1 MLAPIHHRSIAR
13 DRPRAARAGFDAI
26 EHTPE
31 VVMRRILFP
40 TLGVVLLLLAYAGQ
54 DLATGAPSAPRAS
67 AQASLPLA
75 RIANEAKVLKHIAV
89 ALDRLVESGAPAD
102 PNRRRLA
109 RAIVRQE
116 AGVEQTAAKIIA
128 DAHKA
133 EAAQVVS
140 ESEQEAEGEAVD
152 LAVDLAIHGPP
163 LTQEEERE
171 LQRLQKEYDGDD
183 YEAMQHL
190 LLAQEDVFTTMS
202 LSF

>member
-1 MLAPIHHRSIAR
+1 
-13 DRPRAARAGFDAI
+13 
-26 EHTPE
+26 
-31 VVMRRILFP
+31 MRRMMPRILFP

-67 AQASLPLA
+67 AQAALPLG

-89 ALDRLVESGAPAD
+89 ALNRLIESRAPAD
-102 PNRRRLA
+102 PNKRRLA
-109 RAIVRQE
+109 KAIVRQE
-116 AGVEQTAAKIIA
+116 AGVEQKADKIIA

-133 EAAQVVS
+133 QTAQVVS
-140 ESEQEAEGEAVD
+140 ESEQEAEAEAVD
-152 LAVDLAIHGPP
+152 LVIHGPP

-171 LQRLQKEYDGDD
+171 LQRLLKEYDPDD

-190 LLAQEDVFTTMS
+190 FLAQEDVLTTMS

>member
-1 MLAPIHHRSIAR
+1 
-13 DRPRAARAGFDAI
+13 
-26 EHTPE
+26 
-31 VVMRRILFP
+31 MRRILFP

-116 AGVEQTAAKIIA
+116 AGVEQTADKIIA

-133 EAAQVVS
+133 QAAQVVS

>member
-1 MLAPIHHRSIAR
+1 
-13 DRPRAARAGFDAI
+13 
-26 EHTPE
+26 
-31 VVMRRILFP
+31 MRRILFP

-102 PNRRRLA
+102 PNRRRLT

-116 AGVEQTAAKIIA
+116 AGVEQTADKIIA

-133 EAAQVVS
+133 QAAQVVS
-140 ESEQEAEGEAVD
+140 ESEQEAEAE
-152 LAVDLAIHGPP
+152 AVDLAIHGPS

>member
-116 AGVEQTAAKIIA
+116 AGGQ
-128 DAHKA
+128 
-133 EAAQVVS
+133 
-140 ESEQEAEGEAVD
+140 AVD

>member
-1 MLAPIHHRSIAR
+1 
-13 DRPRAARAGFDAI
+13 
-26 EHTPE
+26 
-31 VVMRRILFP
+31 MRRILFP

-133 EAAQVVS
+133 QAAQVVS
-140 ESEQEAEGEAVD
+140 ESEQEAEAE
-152 LAVDLAIHGPP
+152 AVDLAIHGPP